1 MYITAVYSKGSLE
14 GFLRKDKKIVAFPE
28 KECYYGSYSQ
38 ANSEANTLK
47 INPKL
52 EFTTFDLLD
61 FILDNPDLIKK
72 FCQKEGK

>member
-1 MYITAVYSKGSLE
+1 MYITAVYSKGSLD
-14 GFLRKDKKIVAFPE
+14 GFLRKDKKIVALPE
-28 KECYYGSYSQ
+28 KECYYRSYSL

-61 FILDNPDLIKK
+61 FILEYPDLIKK
-72 FCQKEGK
+72 FCQKGK